1 YSVTCC
7 PENTTINIV
16 IAETFLSGVAGGDT
30 NNNKKKHVTIPC
42 VLSEKNDPRKVIN
55 LDLSTDSVRWD
66 LTLLNGSEHK
76 VHLFTNGVSTSYRPN
91 SNVDE
96 REFKRGIASLTLH
109 NVQKSDEGEYRCVV
123 YVSGNK
129 LQAVRTLEVSAKPVV
144 TLSSKEVTITLGNE
158 QSVICYIDKFYPE
171 SVKIRWEKHSA
182 FSVSALDKQT
192 CTSVPTPDGDGTF
205 NVTSLMSV
213 KPSSLRDDGDQ
224 YSCIVSHR
232 SLKSDYAVNFTVTVQ
247 EPPTSSVLLSVL
259 IPILILVV
267 AFVISACFI
276 FKKLKPVAN
285 LINIASSMLYSEH
298 YVQTF

>member
-1 YSVTCC
+1 MILYGPQMDLNKMWPGLKSQWCQ
-7 PENTTINIV
+7 IIV
-16 IAETFLSGVAGGDT
+16 IISFSLICPSQTALQINDNGLQVEALLGQD
-30 NNNKKKHVTIPC
+30 VTIPC

-66 LTLLNGSEHK
+66 LTMLNGSEHK
-76 VHLFTNGVSTSYRPN
+76 VHLFTNGVSTHYRPN
-91 SNVDE
+91 SNVYE
-96 REFKRGIASLTLH
+96 KEFKRGIASLTLH
-109 NVQKSDEGEYRCVV
+109 NVRKSDEGEYRCVV

-158 QSVICYIDKFYPE
+158 QSVICYVDKFYPE

-182 FSVSALDKQT
+182 FAVSALDKQT

-224 YSCIVSHR
+224 YSCIVSHQNR
-232 SLKSDYAVNFTVTVQ
+232 KGVEYF
-247 EPPTSSVLLSVL
+247 
-259 IPILILVV
+259 
-267 AFVISACFI
+267 
-276 FKKLKPVAN
+276 
-285 LINIASSMLYSEH
+285 
-298 YVQTF
+298 